1 MKNPPRDPKTPVI
14 TKQMIIKI
22 VFGSLIMLYGT
33 LSIFFHYISQ
43 ETNNNII
50 VKEFSIRK
58 PSTIA
63 FTTFVMFQMF
73 NALNCRS
80 SQNSVF
86 RIGLFSNKYFL
97 LAIGGSILM
106 QLFVIYIPFL
116 QYIFETTSLSLE
128 ELFST
133 IIVSSTVFI
142 LDEVL
147 KRLKL
152 C

>member
-50 VKEFSIRK
+50 VNEFSIRK